1 MTAVL
6 KTEDGITH
14 GVPEHPRFQSRS
26 LMETTCGLAFASW
39 TYKGRRQGRRNRR
52 KSTTQIPEALMGDI
66 DCMSCLVKGTR
77 P

>member
-1 MTAVL
+1 MTAIL
-6 KTEDGITH
+6 KTQDGITH
-14 GVPEHPRFQSRS
+14 GVRKNLRS
-26 LMETTCGLAFASW
+26 TMMETACGLMFASW

-52 KSTTQIPEALMGDI
+52 RPTTQIPETLMGDV